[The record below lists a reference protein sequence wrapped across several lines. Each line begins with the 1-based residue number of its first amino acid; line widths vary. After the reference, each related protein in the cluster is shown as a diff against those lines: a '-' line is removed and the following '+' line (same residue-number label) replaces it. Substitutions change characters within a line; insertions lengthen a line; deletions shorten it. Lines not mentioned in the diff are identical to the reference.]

1 MFARILF
8 ILTALV
14 LVFTLLVSAQE
25 AQKQEPEKKLK
36 KVPATYTSPASGAE
50 MYKQYC
56 ASCHGLDGK
65 GNGPAAPA
73 LKAPIPDLTTMAKRS
88 SDGKFPYNRVYSVI
102 NGTVEM
108 PAHGS
113 KEMPVWGRIFWR
125 MSEGHQA
132 EVQQRV
138 VNLTKYI
145 EKMQVK

>member
-1 MFARILF
+1 MFTRILI
-8 ILTALV
+8 ILVALT
-14 LVFTLLVSAQE
+14 LVFTLVAAAQE
-25 AQKQEPEKKLK
+25 NQQPPAEKKIK
-36 KVPATYTSPASGAE
+36 KVPASYTSPASGAE

-73 LKAPIPDLTTMAKRS
+73 LKSAMPDLTTMAKRS
-88 SDGKFPYNRVYSVI
+88 SDGKYPYDRVYSVI